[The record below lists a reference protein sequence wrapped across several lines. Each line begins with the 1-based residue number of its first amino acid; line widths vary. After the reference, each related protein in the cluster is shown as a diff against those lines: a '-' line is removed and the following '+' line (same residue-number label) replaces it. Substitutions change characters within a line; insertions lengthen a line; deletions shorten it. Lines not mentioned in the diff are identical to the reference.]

1 MKPRLIYALL
11 AVLLCAL
18 PSPLLARPAPQ
29 LFISR
34 DGTFRFNL
42 GVLVRCTKHSHRAC
56 DAYLSVCDNSST
68 TPGSTLV
75 CFGYPSELKHYGT
88 HMAAAFSVSRLGRS
102 VTRRECLDG
111 SPDGA
116 RSGGTVAI
124 NDVKFR
130 VFHVGDAA
138 MSHYLKGRV
147 YRTFHH
153 ERCYELA
160 IRVTWTNPMVL
171 DPPGKNLTREDWKD
185 LNQRL
190 DQPLDSFR
198 FLK

>member
-1 MKPRLIYALL
+1 MNTRFLYALL
-11 AVLLCAL
+11 AIVLCGL
-18 PSPLLARPAPQ
+18 PSPLAARSAPQ
-29 LFISR
+29 PFTSP
-34 DGTFRFNL
+34 DGTFRFNP
-42 GVLVRCTKHSHRAC
+42 GVLVRWTKHRHGAC
-56 DAYLSVCDNSST
+56 DAYISVCNDSST
-68 TPGSTLV
+68 TPASTLV

-88 HMAAAFSVSRLGRS
+88 HVAAAFSVSKIERA
-102 VTRRECLDG
+102 VTRKECLDG

-116 RSGGTVAI
+116 RSGATVTI
-124 NDVKFR
+124 NHVKFR
-130 VFHVGDAA
+130 VFHVRDAA
-138 MSHYLKGRV
+138 MSHYLKGRM

-153 ERCYELA
+153 DRCYELSV
-160 IRVTWTNPMVL
+160 RVTWTNPMVL